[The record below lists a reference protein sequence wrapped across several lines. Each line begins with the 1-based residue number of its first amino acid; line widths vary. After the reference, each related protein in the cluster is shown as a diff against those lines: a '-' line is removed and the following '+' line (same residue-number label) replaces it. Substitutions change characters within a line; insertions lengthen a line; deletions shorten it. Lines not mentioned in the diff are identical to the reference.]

1 MHRRAFIGTLAASL
15 LPIPPAAWAQPGG
28 KVWRIGLLLGGS
40 PSFAPA
46 LERVETFQQGL
57 SKRGYVEGKNLAIE
71 YRWAEGKPERFPGF
85 AVDLVRLKVDV
96 IVAATTP
103 AALAAKN
110 ATETLPIVMVV
121 IADPVGSGLVRSLAR
136 PGGNVTGL
144 SFLAADLGPK
154 QLQLLKEVVPEI
166 SRVAVLWLPT
176 NPGHVFILRG
186 LEAVAPTL
194 RVTLQRLEIRGPEE
208 FEGAFAAM
216 SKERAGGLIVL
227 PEPLLTRHGDR
238 LAELAAKHR
247 MPAVYGVVDH
257 VSAGGLMAYAVDDRD
272 NWRRAAAYVDMNKQ
286 QGHDG
291 RFEGM
296 NRVDVEDVP
305 RLPTFPAAWT
315 LADPRGRPY
324 FVFWTSPLDDTLTR
338 VLRMASAQQGAA
350 VQVTI
355 PDVGVFQIPIIRRPL
370 PRRGGSRSSIG
381 ARAVPGRDATST
393 CAAWSSGGLSTIRAT
408 LPSMCGPAVG
418 FSRPIPR
425 GASSRVSGWVAA
437 L

>member
-272 NWRRAAAYVDMNKQ
+272 NWRRAAAYVDKILNGAKPA
-286 QGHDG
+286 
-291 RFEGM
+291 ELP
-296 NRVDVEDVP
+296 VEQ
-305 RLPTFPAAWT
+305 PTKFDLIINLKTAKA
-315 LADPRGRPY
+315 LG
-324 FVFWTSPLDDTLTR
+324 L
-338 VLRMASAQQGAA
+338 
-350 VQVTI
+350 TI
-355 PDVGVFQIPIIRRPL
+355 PQSL
-370 PRRGGSRSSIG
+370 LQ
-381 ARAVPGRDATST
+381 RADQV
-393 CAAWSSGGLSTIRAT
+393 IE
-408 LPSMCGPAVG
+408 
-418 FSRPIPR
+418 
-425 GASSRVSGWVAA
+425 
-437 L
+437 